1 MAGPRIDHI
10 HVTVRDIERAER
22 FYDAL
27 LPLLGFDLA
36 LKERAV
42 VRDRDYRLVEYHHA
56 AFSLG
61 IVSER
66 PQYSFN
72 PVSRRRAGAMHHLA
86 FRVDRPCEVDSVH
99 DAVRR
104 IPARVLH
111 APRYWPE
118 YCVDY
123 YAFFFKDSEGIEY
136 EVASFARDV
145 YFPV

>member
-1 MAGPRIDHI
+1 
-10 HVTVRDIERAER
+10 
-22 FYDAL
+22 
-27 LPLLGFDLA
+27 
-36 LKERAV
+36 V
-42 VRDRDYRLVEYHHA
+42 VA
-56 AFSLG
+56 
-61 IVSER
+61 
-66 PQYSFN
+66 
-72 PVSRRRAGAMHHLA
+72 RAGADVG
-86 FRVDRPCEVDSVH
+86 RVAVFAAECSLFVHAAVDVDIIITNQNGVH

-104 IPARVLH
+104 IPARILH

>member
-1 MAGPRIDHI
+1 MTASPTPTRDQENARRTTEPRPG
-10 HVTVRDIERAER
+10 A
-22 FYDAL
+22 
-27 LPLLGFDLA
+27 PG
-36 LKERAV
+36 
-42 VRDRDYRLVEYHHA
+42 
-56 AFSLG
+56 
-61 IVSER
+61 
-66 PQYSFN
+66 Q
-72 PVSRRRAGAMHHLA
+72 AGAMHHLA

-104 IPARVLH
+104 IPARILH

>member
-66 PQYSFN
+66 PQYSFD
-72 PVSRRRAGAMHHLA
+72 PVSRRRAGAVQRRWVFLPAPPPQTTEQNERSRELA
-86 FRVDRPCEVDSVH
+86 THS
-99 DAVRR
+99 
-104 IPARVLH
+104 L
-111 APRYWPE
+111 
-118 YCVDY
+118 
-123 YAFFFKDSEGIEY
+123 
-136 EVASFARDV
+136 
-145 YFPV
+145 